1 MTLNKIIIWGHSLHS
16 HTHSY
21 IHNAFYIT
29 FKYLGY
35 ETYWFNDNGE
45 NNYPENGKLNDFD
58 NSLFIVH
65 NNSQKLIL
73 NDTSFYICHYVDL
86 GSNQK
91 IPSKNILS
99 IRNTTISCNDKECP
113 STVAPDGNCSTLF
126 KEQRK
131 YSKIYKKKYYWY
143 NLENNIIYLPWAT
156 DLLPE
161 QIDKNIDNLENIK
174 SKNISNFIG
183 MTLGHWGI
191 FAEECKNNGIE
202 YKNYGGTFNKK
213 SERNKSVKEN
223 MELIQE
229 SIIAPALQ
237 EDWQVE
243 HEYIPCRIFKN
254 ISYGKMGIT
263 NNKAVNE
270 LFDNKLIYSEDIG
283 ELVKK
288 GLEFE
293 RRKDKIDIIKD
304 LMIEVRDNHTYINRI
319 NFILDFLKEFKN
331 IEVKNKKKNIFVI

>member
-1 MTLNKIIIWGHSLHS
+1 MKLDKVIIWGHELHN

-29 FKYLGY
+29 FKHLEYK
-35 ETYWFNDNGE
+35 TYWYNEDGE
-45 NNYPENGKLNDFD
+45 NNYPENGILDNFE

-65 NNSQKLIL
+65 GLESKNLPLNN
-73 NDTSFYICHYVDL
+73 TSIYISHNVEWF
-86 GSNQK
+86 GNEFK
-91 IPSKNILS
+91 IPKNHLLKNKTDGIPCSNILS
-99 IRNTTISCNDKECP
+99 MQVLTTP
-113 STVAPDGNCSTLF
+113 SKQF
-126 KEQRK
+126 KSYKNINHHK
-131 YSKIYKKKYYWY
+131 YTDDCIF
-143 NLENNIIYLPWAT
+143 LPWAT
-156 DLLPE
+156 DLLPHE
-161 QIDKNIDNLENIK
+161 IDMNIENLNNIR

-183 MTLGHWGI
+183 MPIDPWYI
-191 FAEECKNNGIE
+191 FHQECKKNGIQ
-202 YKNYGGTFNKK
+202 YKNYGGTFDKD
-213 SERNKSVKEN
+213 SHINKSVKEN

-237 EDWQVE
+237 EPWQLKN
-243 HEYIPCRIFKN
+243 EYIPCRIFKN

-270 LFDNKLIYSEDIG
+270 LFNNKLIYSEDID
-283 ELVKK
+283 ELVKQ

-293 RRKDKIDIIKD
+293 KRDDKLDIIRE

-331 IEVKNKKKNIFVI
+331 TEVKNS